1 MPYLVICLKEKL
13 SEARFLDS
21 FFWLALFINFVQIVF
36 FPFIYLAMDQQ
47 VGYVIGQL
55 GNDLYGIARNN
66 RAYMRKRGK
75 EGAWYGI
82 EEDVWKSAKR
92 DSGLVEKKAIEEN
105 HTNTGDPE
113 SDFIKGKWG
122 GNICASTIA
131 KF

>member
-1 MPYLVICLKEKL
+1 M
-13 SEARFLDS
+13 
-21 FFWLALFINFVQIVF
+21 
-36 FPFIYLAMDQQ
+36 
-47 VGYVIGQL
+47 GYVIGQV

-82 EEDVWKSAKR
+82 EENVWKSAK
-92 DSGLVEKKAIEEN
+92 GNPLLVEKKAIEEN

-122 GNICASTIA
+122 GNFFASTIA
-131 KF
+131 IFYFEIHQWQGFQIE